1 MNIMLNNLSKIFD
14 YSLFYATIR
23 SSTPILLAALA
34 AVITQQ
40 ADILNV
46 GVEGI
51 MLAGAFTAVAVS
63 YFTGSWLL
71 AIFLAVIIG
80 VIFAIVMGIAHI
92 KFKADI
98 FAIGMAVNML
108 VLALTRFFLNKILGA
123 SGSFYSNKIVP
134 IPKIVIGFLSDN
146 KIINSMFNN
155 YSLFE
160 ILGIILVFF
169 FWYILY
175 KTVWG
180 LRLRSVGLFPMAA
193 ETAGINS
200 TKMKMQVMIY
210 SGILGGLA
218 GAHLSLGYSNMFV
231 ENMTNNRGF
240 VGVAAM
246 FFGAAN
252 PIITWV
258 GCLIFG
264 FADSLGSRLQ
274 SYGLAPQFVLMLPYF
289 VTILVLSISMIR
301 KVGQERKMKSSID
314 HFNTQRTGKEVT
326 EHE

>member
-1 MNIMLNNLSKIFD
+1 MGNDFWKIFD
-14 YSLFYATIR
+14 WSLLYATIR

-51 MLAGAFTAVAVS
+51 MLAGAFIAVVIS
-63 YFTGSWLL
+63 FLTGSW
-71 AIFLAVIIG
+71 ILAVCLAVVVG
-80 VIFAIVMGIAHI
+80 IVLALIMGIAHI

-98 FAIGMAVNML
+98 FAVGMAVNML
-108 VLALTRFFLNKILGA
+108 VLGLTRFFLNKILGV
-123 SGSFYSNKIVP
+123 SGSFYSAKIVP
-134 IPKIVIGFLSDN
+134 IPKINLGFLSGN
-146 KIINSMFNN
+146 KILNTLFNN
-155 YSLFE
+155 YSLLE
-160 ILGIILVFF
+160 VIGIILVFF

-246 FFGAAN
+246 FFGGAN
-252 PIITWV
+252 PVFTWI

-264 FADSLGSRLQ
+264 FADSVGSRLQ
-274 SYGLAPQFVLMLPYF
+274 SYGLPSQFVLMLPYF
-289 VTILVLSISMIR
+289 VTILVLVISMVR
-301 KVGQERKMKSSID
+301 KLSREKQIKSSL
-314 HFNTQRTGKEVT
+314 H
-326 EHE
+326 

>member
-1 MNIMLNNLSKIFD
+1 MNSLWDNLFKIFD

-46 GVEGI
+46 GIEGI

-71 AIFLAVIIG
+71 AIITAVIIG
-80 VIFAIVMGIAHI
+80 VIFATIMGIAHI

-98 FAIGMAVNML
+98 FAIGMAINML
-108 VLALTRFFLNKILGA
+108 VLALTRFFLNRILGA

-134 IPKIVIGFLSDN
+134 IPKISLGFLSGN

-160 ILGIILVFF
+160 IIGIILVFLI
-169 FWYILY
+169 WYILY

-180 LRLRSVGLFPMAA
+180 LRLRSVGLFPMAS

-200 TKMKMQVMIY
+200 TRMKMQVMIY

-246 FFGAAN
+246 FFGGVN
-252 PIITWV
+252 PIFTWI

-264 FADSLGSRLQ
+264 LADSVGSRLQ
-274 SYGLAPQFVLMLPYF
+274 TYGLPSQFVLMLPYF
-289 VTILVLSISMIR
+289 VTILVLAISMIR
-301 KVGQERKMKSSID
+301 KLKQEEQMKSSLNNLTKKGLPI
-314 HFNTQRTGKEVT
+314 
-326 EHE
+326 